1 MIITEGLEG
10 FRHLVKGTAMS
21 IGNFDGIHRGHRSLL
36 AMADRLR
43 ESSPGG
49 VAIVTFDPHP
59 LTVLRPADVPPQ
71 LTPLALKQAIL
82 EESGVDTLVLLRPT
96 REVLGLTAEQ
106 FWQIIVEEVRPA
118 HLIEGESFTF
128 GKGRGGTMQKLRA
141 WAAQSSVHF
150 HVAEPVQA
158 VLLNLSIV
166 TVSSSL
172 IRWLIALGRVR
183 DAAICLGRPYRL
195 SGEVI
200 KGHQRGRT
208 IGTPTAN
215 LRITGQLI
223 PGDGVYAGRAV
234 IDGVSHPAAIS
245 IGTLPT
251 FEGAARQIE
260 AHLLDFSGDLYGR
273 ELQLD
278 CTDWLR
284 EQRKYSSVDALRE
297 QITEDLQSVRAR
309 QGLDAAREICGTA
322 ALGCGSRNTAEAAVP
337 QDPTVRST

>member
-1 MIITEGLEG
+1 MIIAEGLDG
-10 FRHLVKGTAMS
+10 FRKLVKGTALS
-21 IGNFDGIHRGHRSLL
+21 IGNFDGMHRGHRSLL

-59 LTVLRPADVPPQ
+59 LTVLRPAEAPPQ

-82 EESGVDTLVLLRPT
+82 QEAGVDTLVLLPPT

-106 FWQIIVEEVRPA
+106 FWQMIVDEVRPA

-128 GKGRGGTMQKLRA
+128 GRGRGGTMQTLRA
-141 WAAQSSVHF
+141 WAAGSSVQL
-150 HVAEPVQA
+150 HVAEPVRA
-158 VLLNLSIV
+158 VLLPPPLV

-195 SGEVI
+195 RGEVVQ
-200 KGHQRGRT
+200 GHQRGRT

-215 LRITGQLI
+215 LRVAGQLV
-223 PGDGVYAGRAV
+223 PGDGVYAGRALV
-234 IDGVSHPAAIS
+234 DGASHSAAIS

-251 FEGAARQIE
+251 FEGVARQIE

-273 ELQLD
+273 ELKLD

-284 EQRKYSSVDALRE
+284 EQRKYSSIDALRE
-297 QITEDLQSVRAR
+297 QIARDVQSVHARA
-309 QGLDAAREICGTA
+309 GLDAARQIGAEE
-322 ALGCGSRNTAEAAVP
+322 GSGFRVQENARVKSEE
-337 QDPTVRST
+337 

>member
-1 MIITEGLEG
+1 MIIAEGLDG

-43 ESSPGG
+43 NSSPGG

-59 LTVLRPADVPPQ
+59 LTVLRPAEAPPQ
-71 LTPLALKQAIL
+71 LTPLELKKTIL
-82 EESGVDTLVLLRPT
+82 EEAGVDTLVLLPPT
-96 REVLGLTAEQ
+96 REVLGLAAEE
-106 FWQIIVEEVRPA
+106 FWQIIVDEVRPA

-128 GKGRGGTMQKLRA
+128 GKGRGGTMQTLQK
-141 WAAQSSVHF
+141 WAAGSSVHL
-150 HVAEPVQA
+150 HVAQPVQA

-172 IRWLIALGRVR
+172 IRWLIALGRMR

-195 SGEVI
+195 RGEVV

-215 LRITGQLI
+215 LRIVDQLV
-223 PGDGVYAGRAV
+223 PADGVYAGRAV
-234 IDGVSHPAAIS
+234 VDGVAYAVALS

-251 FEGAARQIE
+251 FEGSTRQIE
-260 AHLLDFSGDLYGR
+260 AHLLGFSGDLYGR
-273 ELQLD
+273 DLSLD
-278 CTDWLR
+278 CIDWLR
-284 EQRKYSSVDALRE
+284 EQRKYSSIDALRE
-297 QITEDLQSVRAR
+297 QIARDVESVRAR
-309 QGLDAAREICGTA
+309 SGLDSARPIGA
-322 ALGCGSRNTAEAAVP
+322 MA
-337 QDPTVRST
+337 